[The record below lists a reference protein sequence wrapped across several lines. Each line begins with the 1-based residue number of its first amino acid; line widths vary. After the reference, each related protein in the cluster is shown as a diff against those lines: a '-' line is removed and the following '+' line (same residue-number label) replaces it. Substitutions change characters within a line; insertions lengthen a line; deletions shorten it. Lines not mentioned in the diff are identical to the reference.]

1 MARNRVEITGIN
13 TSDLIPIKN
22 ERMMEILPL
31 AQKGD
36 EDAREELVH
45 GNLKLVLSV
54 VKKFNN
60 RKENLDD
67 IFQVGCLGLLK
78 AIDNFDF
85 SHGVR
90 FSTYAVPMIIGEIR
104 RYLRDNSPIRISRSL
119 KDIAYKALQFKEKY
133 INEYQKEPTIEMI
146 ANELGE
152 EEIDVV
158 VALEAMQEPLSIYTP
173 IYNNGSDEIYLIDQ
187 IGDEDDPEEKNV
199 LKMTIEQ
206 GLKRLNQRER
216 DIINK
221 RYFLDKTQMA
231 KEKGVSDIIVDVGIG
246 FGKSNTECF
255 ELLNRIEEFYSLH
268 LPLMIGI
275 SRKSFLGV
283 SQSNNN
289 DLKDSLSLAVSY
301 PLIQKKVDFLRVH
314 NVKLHKQL
322 LDLAI

>member
-13 TSDLIPIKN
+13 TAELIPITN

-31 AQKGD
+31 AQSGD
-36 EDAREELVH
+36 ECAREELVH

-119 KDIAYKALQFKEKY
+119 KDIAYKALQFKEQY
-133 INEYQKEPTIEMI
+133 INTYQKDPTIEEI
-146 ANELGE
+146 AKELE
-152 EEIDVV
+152 VEEIDVV
-158 VALEAMQEPLSIYTP
+158 VALEAMQDPLSIYTP
-173 IYNNGSDEIYLIDQ
+173 IYNNGNDEIYLIDQ
-187 IGDEDDPEEKNV
+187 IGDDEDSKNKKI
-199 LKMTIEQ
+199 LQMTIAQ
-206 GLKRLNQRER
+206 GIRRLNSRER

-221 RYFLDKTQMA
+221 RYFLDKTQMEIA
-231 KEKGVSDIIVDVGIG
+231 
-246 FGKSNTECF
+246 
-255 ELLNRIEEFYSLH
+255 EE
-268 LPLMIGI
+268 IGI
-275 SRKSFLGV
+275 SQAQVSRLEKSA
-283 SQSNNN
+283 
-289 DLKDSLSLAVSY
+289 LKTIFS
-301 PLIQKKVDFLRVH
+301 DFY
-314 NVKLHKQL
+314 K
-322 LDLAI
+322 

>member
-13 TSDLIPIKN
+13 TAELVPITN

-31 AQKGD
+31 AQQGD
-36 EDAREELVH
+36 ADAREELVH

-119 KDIAYKALQFKEKY
+119 KDIAYKSLQFKERY
-133 INEYQKEPTIEMI
+133 INEYQKEPTIEII
-146 ANELGE
+146 AKELGV

-158 VALEAMQEPLSIYTP
+158 VALEAMQEPVSIYTP

-187 IGDEDDPEEKNV
+187 ISDDDDTEDKKV

-206 GLKRLNQRER
+206 GLKRLSPRER

-221 RYFLDKTQMA
+221 RYFLDKTQMEIA
-231 KEKGVSDIIVDVGIG
+231 
-246 FGKSNTECF
+246 
-255 ELLNRIEEFYSLH
+255 EE
-268 LPLMIGI
+268 IGI
-275 SRKSFLGV
+275 SQAQVSRLEKSALKTIFNDY
-283 SQSNNN
+283 NN
-289 DLKDSLSLAVSY
+289 
-301 PLIQKKVDFLRVH
+301 
-314 NVKLHKQL
+314 
-322 LDLAI
+322 

>member
-13 TSDLIPIKN
+13 TAELIPITN

-31 AQKGD
+31 AQSGD
-36 EDAREELVH
+36 ECAREELVH

-119 KDIAYKALQFKEKY
+119 KDIAYKALQFKEQY
-133 INEYQKEPTIEMI
+133 INTYQKDPTIEEI
-146 ANELGE
+146 AKELE
-152 EEIDVV
+152 VEEIDVV
-158 VALEAMQEPLSIYTP
+158 VALEAMQDPLSIYTP
-173 IYNNGSDEIYLIDQ
+173 IYNNGNDEIYLIDQ
-187 IGDEDDPEEKNV
+187 IGDDEDSENKKI
-199 LKMTIEQ
+199 LQMTIAQ
-206 GLKRLNQRER
+206 GIRRLNSRER

-221 RYFLDKTQMA
+221 RYFLDKTQMEIA
-231 KEKGVSDIIVDVGIG
+231 
-246 FGKSNTECF
+246 
-255 ELLNRIEEFYSLH
+255 EE
-268 LPLMIGI
+268 IGI
-275 SRKSFLGV
+275 SQAQVSRLEKSA
-283 SQSNNN
+283 
-289 DLKDSLSLAVSY
+289 LKTIFS
-301 PLIQKKVDFLRVH
+301 DFY
-314 NVKLHKQL
+314 K
-322 LDLAI
+322 

>member
-13 TSDLIPIKN
+13 TAELVPIKN

-31 AQKGD
+31 AKSGN

-119 KDIAYKALQFKEKY
+119 KDIAYKALQYKEQY
-133 INEYQKEPTIEMI
+133 INEFQKDPTIEEI
-146 ANELGE
+146 AKYLEV

-187 IGDEDDPEEKNV
+187 IGDDDDPESRKV
-199 LKMTIEQ
+199 LNMTIEQ
-206 GLKRLNQRER
+206 GLKRLNDRER

-221 RYFLDKTQMA
+221 RYFMDKTQM
-231 KEKGVSDIIVDVGIG
+231 
-246 FGKSNTECF
+246 
-255 ELLNRIEEFYSLH
+255 
-268 LPLMIGI
+268 
-275 SRKSFLGV
+275 
-283 SQSNNN
+283 
-289 DLKDSLSLAVSY
+289 
-301 PLIQKKVDFLRVH
+301 
-314 NVKLHKQL
+314 
-322 LDLAI
+322 

>member
-13 TSDLIPIKN
+13 TAELIPITN

-31 AQKGD
+31 AQSGD
-36 EDAREELVH
+36 ECAREELVH

-119 KDIAYKALQFKEKY
+119 KDIAYKALQFKEQY
-133 INEYQKEPTIEMI
+133 INTYQKDPTIEEI
-146 ANELGE
+146 AKELE
-152 EEIDVV
+152 VEEIDVV
-158 VALEAMQEPLSIYTP
+158 VALEAMQDPLSIYTP
-173 IYNNGSDEIYLIDQ
+173 IYNNGNDEIYLIDQ
-187 IGDEDDPEEKNV
+187 IGDDEESENKKI
-199 LKMTIEQ
+199 LQMTIAQ
-206 GLKRLNQRER
+206 GIRRLNSRER

-221 RYFLDKTQMA
+221 RYFLDKTQMEIA
-231 KEKGVSDIIVDVGIG
+231 
-246 FGKSNTECF
+246 
-255 ELLNRIEEFYSLH
+255 EE
-268 LPLMIGI
+268 IGI
-275 SRKSFLGV
+275 SQAQVSRIEKSAIENVRKII
-283 SQSNNN
+283 
-289 DLKDSLSLAVSY
+289 K
-301 PLIQKKVDFLRVH
+301 
-314 NVKLHKQL
+314 
-322 LDLAI
+322 

>member
-13 TSDLIPIKN
+13 TSELIPITN
-22 ERMMEILPL
+22 ERMMEILHL
-31 AQKGD
+31 AQEGN

-133 INEYQKEPTIEMI
+133 INEHQQDPTIEII
-146 ANELGE
+146 AKELGE

-187 IGDEDDPEEKNV
+187 IGDDEDSENKKV
-199 LKMTIEQ
+199 LQMTIEQ
-206 GLKRLNQRER
+206 GLTRLNPRER

-221 RYFLDKTQMA
+221 RYFLDKTQMEIA
-231 KEKGVSDIIVDVGIG
+231 
-246 FGKSNTECF
+246 
-255 ELLNRIEEFYSLH
+255 EE
-268 LPLMIGI
+268 IGI
-275 SRKSFLGV
+275 SQAQVSRLEKSA
-283 SQSNNN
+283 
-289 DLKDSLSLAVSY
+289 LKSIFSDY
-301 PLIQKKVDFLRVH
+301 I
-314 NVKLHKQL
+314 
-322 LDLAI
+322 

>member
-13 TSDLIPIKN
+13 TSELIPIKN

-31 AQKGD
+31 AQNGD
-36 EDAREELVH
+36 EEAREELVH

-133 INEYQKEPTIEMI
+133 INEYQKEPTIEII
-146 ANELGE
+146 AKELGE

-158 VALEAMQEPLSIYTP
+158 VALEAMQEPVSIYTP
-173 IYNNGSDEIYLIDQ
+173 IFNNGNDEIYLIDQ
-187 IGDEDDPEEKNV
+187 IGDDEDSENKKV
-199 LKMTIEQ
+199 LQMTIEQ
-206 GLKRLNQRER
+206 GLSKLNNRER

-221 RYFLDKTQMA
+221 RYFLDKTQMEIA
-231 KEKGVSDIIVDVGIG
+231 
-246 FGKSNTECF
+246 
-255 ELLNRIEEFYSLH
+255 EE
-268 LPLMIGI
+268 IGI
-275 SRKSFLGV
+275 SQAQVSRLEKSALKSIF
-283 SQSNNN
+283 N
-289 DLKDSLSLAVSY
+289 DY
-301 PLIQKKVDFLRVH
+301 I
-314 NVKLHKQL
+314 
-322 LDLAI
+322 

>member
-13 TSDLIPIKN
+13 TSELIPIKN

-31 AQKGD
+31 AQNGD
-36 EDAREELVH
+36 EEAREELVH

-133 INEYQKEPTIEMI
+133 INEYQKEPTIEII
-146 ANELGE
+146 AKELGE

-158 VALEAMQEPLSIYTP
+158 VALEAMQEPVSIYTP
-173 IYNNGSDEIYLIDQ
+173 IFNNGNDEIYLIDQ
-187 IGDEDDPEEKNV
+187 IGDDEDSENKKV
-199 LKMTIEQ
+199 LQMTIEQ
-206 GLKRLNQRER
+206 GLSKLNNRER

-221 RYFLDKTQMA
+221 RYFLDKTQMEIA
-231 KEKGVSDIIVDVGIG
+231 
-246 FGKSNTECF
+246 
-255 ELLNRIEEFYSLH
+255 EE
-268 LPLMIGI
+268 IGI
-275 SRKSFLGV
+275 SQAQV
-283 SQSNNN
+283 SRLEKNAINSM
-289 DLKDSLSLAVSY
+289 
-301 PLIQKKVDFLRVH
+301 KKY
-314 NVKLHKQL
+314 
-322 LDLAI
+322 I

>member
-13 TSDLIPIKN
+13 TAELVPITN

-31 AQKGD
+31 AQQGD
-36 EDAREELVH
+36 ADAREELVH

-90 FSTYAVPMIIGEIR
+90 ISTYAVPMIIGEIR

-133 INEYQKEPTIEMI
+133 INEHQKEPTIEMI
-146 ANELGE
+146 AKELGE

-187 IGDEDDPEEKNV
+187 IGDEEDPESKKV

-221 RYFLDKTQMA
+221 RYFLDKTQMEIA
-231 KEKGVSDIIVDVGIG
+231 DE
-246 FGKSNTECF
+246 
-255 ELLNRIEEFYSLH
+255 
-268 LPLMIGI
+268 IGI
-275 SRKSFLGV
+275 SQAQVSRLEKSA
-283 SQSNNN
+283 
-289 DLKDSLSLAVSY
+289 LKSIFSDY
-301 PLIQKKVDFLRVH
+301 I
-314 NVKLHKQL
+314 
-322 LDLAI
+322 

>member
-31 AQKGD
+31 AHKGD

-221 RYFLDKTQMA
+221 RYFLDKTQMEIA
-231 KEKGVSDIIVDVGIG
+231 
-246 FGKSNTECF
+246 
-255 ELLNRIEEFYSLH
+255 EE
-268 LPLMIGI
+268 IGI
-275 SRKSFLGV
+275 SQAQVSRLEKSA
-283 SQSNNN
+283 
-289 DLKDSLSLAVSY
+289 LKTIFSDY
-301 PLIQKKVDFLRVH
+301 I
-314 NVKLHKQL
+314 
-322 LDLAI
+322 

>member
-1 MARNRVEITGIN
+1 MAKNRVEITGIN
-13 TSDLIPIKN
+13 TAELIPITN

-31 AQKGD
+31 AQEGN
-36 EDAREELVH
+36 EEARDELVH

-119 KDIAYKALQFKEKY
+119 KDIAYKSLQYKEKY
-133 INEYQKEPTIEMI
+133 INEHQEEPTIEMI
-146 ANELGE
+146 AKELGV

-173 IYNNGSDEIYLIDQ
+173 IYNNGNDEIYLIDQ
-187 IGDEDDPEEKNV
+187 IGDEDDSEDKRV

-206 GLKRLNQRER
+206 GMKRLNERER

-221 RYFLDKTQMA
+221 RYFLDKTQMEIA
-231 KEKGVSDIIVDVGIG
+231 DE
-246 FGKSNTECF
+246 
-255 ELLNRIEEFYSLH
+255 
-268 LPLMIGI
+268 IGI
-275 SRKSFLGV
+275 SQAQV
-283 SQSNNN
+283 SRLEKAALKMIFSDFSN
-289 DLKDSLSLAVSY
+289 
-301 PLIQKKVDFLRVH
+301 
-314 NVKLHKQL
+314 
-322 LDLAI
+322 

>member
-13 TSDLIPIKN
+13 TADLIPIKN

-31 AQKGD
+31 AQGGD

-133 INEYQKEPTIEMI
+133 INEHQKEPTIEII
-146 ANELGE
+146 AKELGE

-158 VALEAMQEPLSIYTP
+158 VALEAMQEPVSIYTP
-173 IYNNGSDEIYLIDQ
+173 IYNILW
-187 IGDEDDPEEKNV
+187 
-199 LKMTIEQ
+199 
-206 GLKRLNQRER
+206 
-216 DIINK
+216 
-221 RYFLDKTQMA
+221 
-231 KEKGVSDIIVDVGIG
+231 
-246 FGKSNTECF
+246 
-255 ELLNRIEEFYSLH
+255 
-268 LPLMIGI
+268 
-275 SRKSFLGV
+275 
-283 SQSNNN
+283 
-289 DLKDSLSLAVSY
+289 
-301 PLIQKKVDFLRVH
+301 
-314 NVKLHKQL
+314 
-322 LDLAI
+322 AI

>member
-13 TSDLIPIKN
+13 TAELVPITN
-22 ERMMEILPL
+22 DRMMEILPL
-31 AQKGD
+31 AQQGD
-36 EDAREELVH
+36 GDAREELVH

-119 KDIAYKALQFKEKY
+119 KDIAYKSLQFKERY
-133 INEYQKEPTIEMI
+133 INEYQKEPTIEII
-146 ANELGE
+146 AKELGV

-187 IGDEDDPEEKNV
+187 IGDDENSEEKKI

-206 GLKRLNQRER
+206 GLKRLNPRER

-221 RYFLDKTQMA
+221 RYFLDKTQMEIA
-231 KEKGVSDIIVDVGIG
+231 
-246 FGKSNTECF
+246 
-255 ELLNRIEEFYSLH
+255 EE
-268 LPLMIGI
+268 IGI
-275 SRKSFLGV
+275 SQAQVSRLEKSALKTIFNDY
-283 SQSNNN
+283 NN
-289 DLKDSLSLAVSY
+289 
-301 PLIQKKVDFLRVH
+301 
-314 NVKLHKQL
+314 
-322 LDLAI
+322 

>member
-13 TSDLIPIKN
+13 TSELVPITN

-36 EDAREELVH
+36 EAAREELVH
-45 GNLKLVLSV
+45 GNIKLVLSV

-67 IFQVGCLGLLK
+67 VFQVGCLGLLK

-119 KDIAYKALQFKEKY
+119 KDIAYKALQFKEQF
-133 INEYQKEPTIEMI
+133 INEHQKEPTIEII
-146 ANELGE
+146 AKALDE

-158 VALEAMQEPLSIYTP
+158 VALEAMQDPVSIYTP

-187 IGDEDDPEEKNV
+187 IGDDEDSENKKV
-199 LKMTIEQ
+199 IQMTIAQ
-206 GLKRLNQRER
+206 GLKRLNPRER

-221 RYFLDKTQMA
+221 RYFLDKTQMEIA
-231 KEKGVSDIIVDVGIG
+231 
-246 FGKSNTECF
+246 
-255 ELLNRIEEFYSLH
+255 EE
-268 LPLMIGI
+268 IGI
-275 SRKSFLGV
+275 SQAQVSRLEKSA
-283 SQSNNN
+283 
-289 DLKDSLSLAVSY
+289 LKTIFSDY
-301 PLIQKKVDFLRVH
+301 
-314 NVKLHKQL
+314 N
-322 LDLAI
+322 